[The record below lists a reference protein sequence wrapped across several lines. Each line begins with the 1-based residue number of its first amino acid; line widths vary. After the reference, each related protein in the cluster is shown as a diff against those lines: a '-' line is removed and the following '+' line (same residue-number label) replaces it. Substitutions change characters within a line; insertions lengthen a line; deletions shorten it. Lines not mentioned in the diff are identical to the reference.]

1 MYEIIIPDPVDKWI
15 HKHLNNELIE
25 RLDKKIQKLKSGP
38 DIYGKPLRG
47 QLAGVW
53 EIYFEKRYRVLYE
66 IDYQRKEVYI
76 LGIKHKDELTK

>member
-1 MYEIIIPDPVDKWI
+1 MYEIIIPEPIDKWI
-15 HKHLNNELIE
+15 NKHLNNELIK
-25 RLDKKIQKLKSGP
+25 RLDKKIQKLETGP

-66 IDYQRKEVYI
+66 IDYRNKKVYI
-76 LGIKHKDELTK
+76 IGIKHKDELTK